1 MFIPG
6 PNPWHAWRGHCP
18 PYTDE
23 LLWPFA
29 VTLTGSVFGWP
40 SNAKYGCVS
49 SRRAA
54 ADQGAEATLASSRR
68 PAERGAEDR
77 RVQIAGRKVR
87 GASDGRARRE
97 ASVRGRDEARREE
110 GRVQVERASS
120 VRTEHVKRR
129 STVESQSQSQ
139 NVIRDARRH
148 RASVR
153 HRSVDQGEQAARAIG
168 GLEW

>member
-54 ADQGAEATLASSRR
+54 ADQGAEATLRSRR

-97 ASVRGRDEARREE
+97 ASVRGRNEARREE

-139 NVIRDARRH
+139 SQNVIRDVRRH

-153 HRSVDQGEQAARAIG
+153 HRSVDQGDR
-168 GLEW
+168 GLGW

>member
-1 MFIPG
+1 M
-6 PNPWHAWRGHCP
+6 
-18 PYTDE
+18 E
-23 LLWPFA
+23 
-29 VTLTGSVFGWP
+29 
-40 SNAKYGCVS
+40 
-49 SRRAA
+49 RRTVA
-54 ADQGAEATLASSRR
+54 
-68 PAERGAEDR
+68 
-77 RVQIAGRKVR
+77 
-87 GASDGRARRE
+87 RARRE

-110 GRVQVERASS
+110 GRVQVERASN

-168 GLEW
+168 GLGWCQPASQTTCQKKTAK